1 MEARETSNLE
11 VAGSSPVMDFYIHH
25 IYMKY
30 DVCILILFFII
41 VLFSLLK
48 EKLEGFS
55 ERDQNVLN
63 ALKKKNR
70 NGDCNDECQKR
81 ISLLTSF
88 KNLDSDPILD
98 QDSINMFK
106 KTSDIVQVYDA
117 PVRAYEDEISDV
129 VLNNPIMKLTRNTYI
144 PENK

>member
-1 MEARETSNLE
+1 
-11 VAGSSPVMDFYIHH
+11 
-25 IYMKY
+25 MKY

-70 NGDCNDECQKR
+70 KGDCNDECQKR

>member
-1 MEARETSNLE
+1 MEARETSNLK

-48 EKLEGFS
+48 KKLEGFS
-55 ERDQNVLN
+55 ERDQNVLD
-63 ALKKKNR
+63 ALKEKNR

-98 QDSINMFK
+98 QDSISMFK

>member
-1 MEARETSNLE
+1 MEARETSNLK
-11 VAGSSPVMDFYIHH
+11 VAGSSPVRDFYIHH

-48 EKLEGFS
+48 KKLEGFS
-55 ERDQNVLN
+55 ERDQNVLD
-63 ALKKKNR
+63 ALKEKNR
-70 NGDCNDECQKR
+70 KGDCNDECQKR